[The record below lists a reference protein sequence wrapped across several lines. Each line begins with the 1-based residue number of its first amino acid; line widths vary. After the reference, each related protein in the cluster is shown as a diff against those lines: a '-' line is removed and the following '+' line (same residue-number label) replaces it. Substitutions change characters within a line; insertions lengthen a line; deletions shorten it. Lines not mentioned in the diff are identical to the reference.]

1 MKFKKNYLLLLFIV
15 SCSNE
20 AIDPEL
26 VKNESKK
33 ANDYFDAMFDAYVD
47 RSPMLQTR
55 LGIKKDY
62 DKWSDLTKERE
73 EIELEYSKESLKWL
87 KDSLDV
93 KLLDTNTKLSFDLYK
108 QSLIDQINDYKYRL
122 YDYPLN
128 QMFGMQSEIPA
139 FLINMH
145 RIGSVEDAEAY
156 IARIKGIKSLVDQLI
171 INVIEREE
179 AGIVAPKFVFDHVL
193 FDSRNVITGYP
204 FEGSDT
210 SAVFNDFHSK
220 IQRLDISN
228 SMKDVLLAKA
238 KTAMMN
244 SLLPAYEKLI
254 EIVLRLHTTH
264 NEKDGVWRWRDGGR
278 FYQTALNRITTT
290 TMSAEAI
297 HQLGLREVDRIHAEM
312 EKIKNDV
319 GFNGSLQDFF
329 KEMKENE
336 KFYYPNTQDGKDAY
350 IKESVKLIDDMK
362 KKLDE
367 LFITKPKADMI
378 VKAVESFREK
388 SAGKAFYQRPAPD
401 GSRPGI
407 YYANTYDMKMMPI
420 YQMEALAYHEGIPGH
435 HMQLAISQELKG
447 IPKFR
452 KFGGYTAY
460 IEGWGLY
467 SEFLPKELGFYSDPY
482 SDFGRLAM
490 ELWRSC
496 RLVVD
501 TGIHFKGWTREEGIK
516 YYSQNTPNDMMDCV
530 KMVERHI
537 VMPGQA
543 TAYKVGMNHI
553 LNLRKASEKKL
564 GDNFDIRQFHE
575 AILYNG
581 PVPLSVLDKQVKDIK
596 K

>member
-87 KDSLDV
+87 KDSIDV

-156 IARIKGIKSLVDQLI
+156 ISRIKGIKPLVDQLI

-204 FEGSDT
+204 FEGADT

-564 GDNFDIRQFHE
+564 GGNFDIRQFHE

>member
-87 KDSLDV
+87 KDSIDV

-220 IQRLDISN
+220 IQLLDISN
-228 SMKDVLLAKA
+228 SMKDILLAKA
-238 KTAMMN
+238 KKAMMN

-278 FYQTALNRITTT
+278 FYQTALNRTTTT

-564 GDNFDIRQFHE
+564 GSNFDIRQFHE

>member
-1 MKFKKNYLLLLFIV
+1 MTLKKIYTLLLLFIV
-15 SCSNE
+15 SCSSE
-20 AIDPEL
+20 ANDPEL

-47 RSPMLQTR
+47 RSPMFQTR

-62 DKWSDLTKERE
+62 DKWNDLSKKRE
-73 EIELEYSKESLKWL
+73 EFEIADSKKSLKWL
-87 KDSLDV
+87 KDSIDV
-93 KLLDTNTKLSFDLYK
+93 KLLDDDTKLSFDLYR
-108 QSLIDQINDYKYRL
+108 QGLLDQISDFKYRL

-145 RIGSVEDAEAY
+145 RISNAKDATAY
-156 IARIKGIKSLVDQLI
+156 ISRINGIKPLIDQLI
-171 INVIEREE
+171 ENLVEREK

-193 FDSRNVITGYP
+193 FDSRNVISGYP
-204 FEGSDT
+204 FEGADT
-210 SAVFNDFHSK
+210 SAVFKDFFSKVEKADISK
-220 IQRLDISN
+220 ISKEALIVDATS
-228 SMKDVLLAKA
+228 
-238 KTAMMN
+238 AMVN
-244 SLLPAYEKLI
+244 SLLPAYQKLI
-254 EIVLRLHTTH
+254 KTVERLELTH
-264 NEKDGVWRWRDGGR
+264 NEKDGVWRWKDGGR
-278 FYQTALNRITTT
+278 FYQTALNRTTTT
-290 TMSAEAI
+290 TMSADAI
-297 HQLGLREVDRIHAEM
+297 HQLGLSEVSRIHSEM
-312 EKIKNDV
+312 EKIKNNV
-319 GFNGSLQDFF
+319 GYNGSLQDFF
-329 KEMKENE
+329 KNMKEDNR
-336 KFYYPNTQDGKDAY
+336 FYYPNTQTGKDEY
-350 IKESVKLIDDMK
+350 ISESVRLIDGMK
-362 KKLDE
+362 KKLDD

-407 YYANTYDMKMMPI
+407 YYANTYDMKMMPK

-467 SEFLPKELGFYSDPY
+467 SEYLPKELGFYSDPY

-501 TGIHFKGWTREEGIK
+501 TGIHSKGWTREEGIK
-516 YYSQNTPNDMMDCV
+516 YYSDNTPNDMLDCV

-553 LNLRKASEKKL
+553 LRLRAATEKRL
-564 GDNFDIRQFHE
+564 GEDFNIRKFHE
-575 AILYNG
+575 AILFNG
-581 PVPLSVLDKQVKDIK
+581 PVPLNILDRQVENIN
-596 K
+596 

>member
-1 MKFKKNYLLLLFIV
+1 MSLKRNYIPLLIFLI
-15 SCSNE
+15 SCSGE
-20 AIDPEL
+20 ALDPEL
-26 VKNESKK
+26 VQSESKK
-33 ANDYFDAMFDAYVD
+33 ANDYFDTMFDAYVD
-47 RSPMLQTR
+47 RHPMWQTR

-62 DKWSDLTKERE
+62 DKWNDLSRKRE
-73 EIELEYSKESLKWL
+73 EFEIADSKKSLKWL
-87 KDSLDV
+87 KDSINV
-93 KLLDTNTKLSFDLYK
+93 KLLDDDTKLSFDLYK
-108 QSLIDQINDYKYRL
+108 QGLLDQISDFKYRL

-145 RIGSVEDAEAY
+145 RISNIEDAKAY
-156 IARIKGIKSLVDQLI
+156 ISRINGIKPLINQLI
-171 INVIEREE
+171 ENLVEREE

-193 FDSRNVITGYP
+193 FDSRNVISGYP
-204 FEGSDT
+204 FEGADT
-210 SAVFNDFHSK
+210 SAVFNDFFSK
-220 IQRLDISN
+220 VQQIDIS
-228 SMKDVLLAKA
+228 KPRKETLLVDAKG
-238 KTAMMN
+238 AMMN

-254 EIVLRLHTTH
+254 NTVERLQTMH
-264 NEKDGVWRWRDGGR
+264 NEKDGVWRWKDGGR
-278 FYQTALNRITTT
+278 FYQNALNRTTTT
-290 TMSAEAI
+290 TMSSDAI
-297 HQLGLREVDRIHAEM
+297 HRLGLSEVSRIHSEM
-312 EKIKNDV
+312 EKIKNNV
-319 GFNGSLQDFF
+319 GYNGSLQDFF
-329 KEMKENE
+329 KYMKEDN
-336 KFYYPNTQDGKDAY
+336 KFYYPNTQTGKDEY
-350 IKESVKLIDDMK
+350 ISESVRLIDGMK
-362 KKLDE
+362 KKLDD

-407 YYANTYDMKMMPI
+407 YYANTYDMKMMPK

-467 SEFLPKELGFYSDPY
+467 SEYLPKELGFYSDPY

-501 TGIHFKGWTREEGIK
+501 TGIHSKGWTREEGIK
-516 YYSQNTPNDMMDCV
+516 YYSDNTPNDMLDCV

-553 LNLRKASEKKL
+553 LRLRTSAEKKL
-564 GDNFDIRQFHE
+564 GKDFDIRQFHE
-575 AILYNG
+575 AILFNG
-581 PVPLSVLDKQVKDIK
+581 PVPLNILDRQVENIN
-596 K
+596 

>member
-156 IARIKGIKSLVDQLI
+156 ISRIKGIKPLVDQLI

-204 FEGSDT
+204 FEGADT
-210 SAVFNDFHSK
+210 SAVFNDFYSK
-220 IQRLDISN
+220 IQGLDISN

-244 SLLPAYEKLI
+244 SLLPAYKKLI
-254 EIVLRLHTTH
+254 EIVLRLHTAH

-516 YYSQNTPNDMMDCV
+516 YYSENTPNDMMDCV

-564 GDNFDIRQFHE
+564 GGNFDIRQFHE

>member
-26 VKNESKK
+26 IKNESKK

-145 RIGSVEDAEAY
+145 RVGSVEDAEAY
-156 IARIKGIKSLVDQLI
+156 ISRIKGIKPLVDQLI

-228 SMKDVLLAKA
+228 SMKDILLAKA

>member
-1 MKFKKNYLLLLFIV
+1 MKIKKNYLLLLFIV

-87 KDSLDV
+87 KDSIDV

-156 IARIKGIKSLVDQLI
+156 ISRIKGIRPLVDQLI

-564 GDNFDIRQFHE
+564 GSNFDIRQFHE